1 VGNNTNRRGTDH
13 GATRHSHGYTDF
25 AAYSHPELY
34 NMLFA
39 SDPATIREASSA
51 WEYTG
56 RMLGEQATGLQ
67 RRLVSFEQMWQGRAA
82 DEYKLMITDLAR
94 GLEKVAAAATAM
106 KNLVADSA
114 ESVDRARAA
123 MPVPQPVSDLDPL
136 VMAAATAPP
145 PPEIAMMPGA
155 HAQFAADQRR
165 AQQAVRQH
173 QAQLDAARNEHDQAV
188 AVMRNLGGEYST
200 TEDSIPASPTSV
212 SPPGSQP
219 DNTEPILTGTSNG
232 ITATPALTEPGTPAG
247 AGQDLDGSSG
257 PSGSTGGSATV
268 PNSPLFGHMFT
279 AGLAA
284 ASAAA
289 MRRFGSVMPRLPNFL
304 TPKPKDDKGAE
315 AKSKSPAGART
326 PGLGGSG
333 GLGGGLGGGGGFG
346 GGGFGGTGPG
356 SPASAYPGLVS
367 GAGSAAGV
375 AAGAASNLGAAAGA
389 SGAPGGFIPAM
400 PMGGMA
406 GAGGDANGR
415 RIPAWLVET
424 EDVWGESSTVSPT
437 VIGEDSSS

>member
-1 VGNNTNRRGTDH
+1 VGNNTNQHGHDH
-13 GATRHSHGYTDF
+13 GPAHHSHGYTDF

-39 SDPATIREASSA
+39 SDPATVREASSA

-56 RMLGEQATGLQ
+56 RMLGEQATELQ

-123 MPVPQPVSDLDPL
+123 MPVPQPVSDLDPR
-136 VMAAATAPP
+136 VMVAATAPP

-155 HAQFAADQRR
+155 QAQFAADQRQ
-165 AQQAVRQH
+165 AQQAVQQH
-173 QAQLDAARNEHDQAV
+173 QAQLEAARTAHDQAV
-188 AVMRNLGGEYST
+188 AVMRNLGGEYGT
-200 TEDSIPASPTSV
+200 TEDSIPTSPSSV

-219 DNTEPILTGTSNG
+219 DNTEPALTGTSNG
-232 ITATPALTEPGTPAG
+232 ITTIPTLTDPGTPVG
-247 AGQDLDGSSG
+247 TSQNPDG

-289 MRRFGSVMPRLPNFL
+289 MGRFGSVMPRLPNFL
-304 TPKPKDDKGAE
+304 TPKPKDDKGVD
-315 AKSKSPAGART
+315 AKSKSPAAARM
-326 PGLGGSG
+326 PSLGGS
-333 GLGGGLGGGGGFG
+333 GGLGGGGGFG
-346 GGGFGGTGPG
+346 GGGVGGVG
-356 SPASAYPGLVS
+356 SGSAASAYPGLVT

-389 SGAPGGFIPAM
+389 SGSPGGFMPAM

-415 RIPAWLVET
+415 RIPAWLVEI
-424 EDVWGESSTVSPT
+424 EDVWGESSAVSPT
-437 VIGEDSSS
+437 VIGEDPSC